1 MEAEE
6 EKLVSEWAHA
16 RFGDDT
22 ILRDR
27 SITLAMDAIQ
37 ITGMDFEDPDDLA
50 NTIMMI
56 AAKMFDFMK
65 GQK

>member
-27 SITLAMDAIQ
+27 AICLAMEAIQ
-37 ITGMDFEDPDDLA
+37 TSNFDFEETDDLA